1 MSVNIGSKNTY
12 IKWDRFWLEGKTY
25 TIKELSIKFDISLD
39 ALRSRVKRNPGT
51 HIGDLLYSTGSRVRM
66 GIQYEHNGVSKTC
79 EAWSRVY
86 PHLTANRI
94 RQRFKQGVSL
104 DEPVVRKEKAIPD
117 PNWEAAMP
125 FFDIDLQ
132 LKNTIESYRNK
143 GWSDDDIVVKMKD
156 SNGVA

>member
-1 MSVNIGSKNTY
+1 MRV
-12 IKWDRFWLEGKTY
+12 KWKRSRWNCFYFEGKRY
-25 TIKELSIKFDISLD
+25 TIQELSVKFDISLD
-39 ALRSRVKRNPGT
+39 ALRSRVKRNPDT
-51 HIGDLLYSTGSRVRM
+51 EISKLLYKTGSRIRQ

-86 PHLTANRI
+86 PHLSANRI

-104 DEPVVRKEKAIPD
+104 DEPLVRKENAIPD
-117 PNWEAAMP
+117 PNWEAPMP